1 MTLDQAIEY
10 AINQEGLG
18 IIKEPRLI
26 NYLTDLQA
34 FDSPALKS
42 ILSSM
47 LEKGHMSKFADAI
60 NSENNEIIVNE
71 TEYRLVNNEG
81 FQQDLVRYVLD
92 CFVFAFHKTGN
103 APHRP
108 PVKEKQTITKSSIK
122 NKTEN
127 KFNVI
132 KTKDRYLIELNGAS
146 YELNEGQ
153 FQSIMRKK
161 DLPLDRLELWLKSYT
176 G

>member
-1 MTLDQAIEY
+1 MIRKKQY
-10 AINQEGLG
+10 S
-18 IIKEPRLI
+18 
-26 NYLTDLQA
+26 
-34 FDSPALKS
+34 SPDV
-42 ILSSM
+42 
-47 LEKGHMSKFADAI
+47 GVQH
-60 NSENNEIIVNE
+60 
-71 TEYRLVNNEG
+71 
-81 FQQDLVRYVLD
+81 Q
-92 CFVFAFHKTGN
+92 H
-103 APHRP
+103 P
-108 PVKEKQTITKSSIK
+108 KEKQTITKSSIK

-161 DLPLDRLELWLKSYT
+161 DMPLDRLELWLKSYT

>member
-1 MTLDQAIEY
+1 
-10 AINQEGLG
+10 
-18 IIKEPRLI
+18 
-26 NYLTDLQA
+26 
-34 FDSPALKS
+34 
-42 ILSSM
+42 
-47 LEKGHMSKFADAI
+47 MSK
-60 NSENNEIIVNE
+60 
-71 TEYRLVNNEG
+71 Y
-81 FQQDLVRYVLD
+81 
-92 CFVFAFHKTGN
+92 
-103 APHRP
+103 
-108 PVKEKQTITKSSIK
+108 
-122 NKTEN
+122 KTEN